1 MGWMNRLHSS
11 DEAEWA
17 DPLDET
23 VINGEPYDPYRVAQ
37 KAAPAVGPEV
47 EIPEEIK
54 HQQTALLVNY
64 VRAVRAR

>member
-1 MGWMNRLHSS
+1 MGWINRLRSS
-11 DEAEWA
+11 GKAKRA

-37 KAAPAVGPEV
+37 KSAAASLPEA
-47 EIPEEIK
+47 EIPEEIRRR
-54 HQQTALLVNY
+54 QSALLVNY

>member
-1 MGWMNRLHSS
+1 MGWMNRMRLSGK
-11 DEAEWA
+11 AKRA

-37 KAAPAVGPEV
+37 KSAAARLPEA
-47 EIPEEIK
+47 EIPEEIRRR
-54 HQQTALLVNY
+54 QSALLVNY